1 MLQKSTFAT
10 VYDSRLKTA
19 VFVVCSFADFM
30 GGGEMVAN
38 KDSRIKNNLISSL
51 VYQVVLI
58 TLSFLLP
65 RLYLE
70 NFGSEVNGVL
80 QTIKQIFTYMCLLE
94 AGVGLA
100 TTQALYK
107 RIGEK
112 NFKSANEVLSATNSY
127 YKRTG
132 IIYLA
137 IVLVIASLYA
147 YIIPTSIDSNVVFF
161 IIILTA
167 LPVLFSYFVQ
177 AKYRILM
184 EVDGRKYVINNA
196 ETILQIASNAGKV
209 LVLILSDS
217 LILIQLVYCIISL
230 AQLGYLYFYAKRR
243 YKWLDLKAKPDF
255 KAISQK
261 NSVLVHQ
268 LSGMVFNNTDVI
280 LISVLCDFKVVSIY
294 AIYNIFFSQVQNFIT
309 NVVSSFTFALGQ
321 MFHTDRGKFDRL
333 YNTYETFYVMATFM
347 IYTLMAVFLL
357 PLIQI
362 YTSGINDA
370 EYTNTF
376 LVLLFVIMNLISN
389 AKIPVNG
396 IIEFSGGFEKTRS
409 YAIWEM
415 VINIT
420 VSVAAILYMGIC
432 GAILGTIAALLY
444 RGIVTIY
451 YSNKKVLKRS
461 QMHTYKILIAN
472 TIVFAIVMAVFYVDA
487 FSNVPFLKLLLYGAI
502 NSVWIIALFL
512 IVNFIFNKNAFKTI
526 FALYKGEKNQ

>member
-1 MLQKSTFAT
+1 M
-10 VYDSRLKTA
+10 
-19 VFVVCSFADFM
+19 
-30 GGGEMVAN
+30 EE
-38 KDSRIKNNLISSL
+38 KDSRIKNNLVSSL

-80 QTIKQIFTYMCLLE
+80 STIKQIFTYMCLLE

-107 RIGEK
+107 KIGEK
-112 NFKSANEVLSATNSY
+112 DYESASSVLSATNVY
-127 YKRTG
+127 YIKTG
-132 IIYLA
+132 IVYLL
-137 IVLVIASLYA
+137 IVFVIAAVYSCA
-147 YIIPTSIDSNVVFF
+147 VSTSINSAVLFF
-161 IIILTA
+161 IIILNA
-167 LPVLFSYFVQ
+167 IPSLFSYFVQ

-184 EVDGRKYVINNA
+184 EVDGRRYVINNA
-196 ETILQIASNAGKV
+196 ETVLQLASNAGKI
-209 LVLILSDS
+209 LVLLLTDS
-217 LILIQLVYCIISL
+217 LVLIQLVYCIIAL
-230 AQLGYLYFYAKRR
+230 LQLGFLYIYAKRR
-243 YKWLDLKAKPDF
+243 YIWLDLKAKPDF
-255 KAISQK
+255 DAISQK

-280 LISVLCDFKVVSIY
+280 LISLLCDFKAVSIY

-321 MFHTDRGKFDRL
+321 MFNTDREKFDKL
-333 YNTYETFYVMATFM
+333 FNAYETFYVMITCV

-376 LVLLFVIMNLISN
+376 LLLLFAIMNLL
-389 AKIPVNG
+389 ACGKLPATG
-396 IIEFSGGFEKTRS
+396 IIEYSGAFGKTRS
-409 YAIWEM
+409 HAILEM

-420 VSVAAILYMGIC
+420 VSVVAIAYMGIC
-432 GAILGTIAALLY
+432 GAILGTIAALVY

-451 YSNKKVLKRS
+451 YSNRKILKRKQS
-461 QMHTYKILIAN
+461 CTYKILISNWA
-472 TIVFAIVMAVFYVDA
+472 VFALVMAVLFVDT
-487 FSNVPFLKLLLYGAI
+487 FSNMSFLRLLLNGI
-502 NSVWIIALFL
+502 IHSIWIAGVYLL
-512 IVNFIFNKNAFKTI
+512 VNFAFNRSAFKTL
-526 FALYKGEKNQ
+526 FELYKGKRSYEHS